1 MSEKT
6 KQSNEPNN
14 NVKPHDRFFKKSMS
28 YPEIAH
34 EFFKSYLPKEIL
46 EIIDLSTLKQE
57 NSSAL
62 SNELGEGVSD
72 VLYSVKYGKE
82 TGYISLL
89 LEHQSTSDRLIT
101 FRIQKYMLRLCEEH
115 LRKQKDKKSSEKTLP
130 IIYPVILYTG
140 NKKYTAPRSFYELF
154 ENVELAKK
162 CFTDPVKVIDVH
174 EIKDEELKE
183 RYLDT
188 MLYIMR
194 HIYAKDIL
202 KYIVKKIVN
211 FEIIAKNNFSYLEDM
226 LVYIIEKGES
236 ENTKELLSVLQ
247 EIVPKE
253 KKGNI
258 MTIAER
264 LATSGPIADKIRE
277 QSMKAGMEAG
287 MEAGIEAGM
296 QKGKLKIAK
305 KMLAEGILDKKMIA
319 SITELDLSEIEKLAN

>member
-1 MSEKT
+1 
-6 KQSNEPNN
+6 
-14 NVKPHDRFFKKSMS
+14 MS

-34 EFFKSYLPKEIL
+34 EFFKSYLPKEVL

-57 NSSAL
+57 SSSFL
-62 SNELGEGVSD
+62 SNELGESVSD
-72 VLYSVKYGKE
+72 ILYSVKYGEEK
-82 TGYISLL
+82 GYISLL
-89 LEHQSTSDRLIT
+89 LEHQSSVDKLIT

-115 LRKQKDKKSSEKTLP
+115 NRKYPKEKLPLIYP
-130 IIYPVILYTG
+130 IIVYTG
-140 NKKYTAPRSFYELF
+140 KKKYTAPRSFYELF
-154 ENVELAKK
+154 KNEELAKK
-162 CFTDPVKVIDVH
+162 FFTEPVKVIDVH

-188 MLYIMR
+188 IMYIMR

-202 KYIVKKIVN
+202 KYITRKIVN

-236 ENTKELLSVLQ
+236 EDTKELLSVFQ
-247 EIVPKE
+247 EIVPQE
-253 KKGNI
+253 KIGNI

-287 MEAGIEAGM
+287 MEAGM
-296 QKGKLKIAK
+296 QKGKLEAKLEGKLEGKLERNIEIAK
-305 KMLAEGILDKKMIA
+305 KMLSEGILDKKIIA
-319 SITELDLSEIEKLAN
+319 NITELDLSEIEKLAN

>member
-1 MSEKT
+1 MTEK
-6 KQSNEPNN
+6 KKVNN
-14 NVKPHDRFFKKSMS
+14 NVKSHDRFFKKSMS

-34 EFFKSYLPKEIL
+34 EFFKSYLPKKVL

-57 NSSAL
+57 SSSFL

-72 VLYSVKYGKE
+72 VLYSVKYGE
-82 TGYISLL
+82 ESGYISIL

-101 FRIQKYMLRLCEEH
+101 YRIQKYMLRLCEEH
-115 LRKQKDKKSSEKTLP
+115 LRKQKGKKNSEKTLP

-154 ENVELAKK
+154 ENEELAKK
-162 CFTDPVKVIDVH
+162 FFTEPVKVIDVH

-188 MLYIMR
+188 MMYIMR

-202 KYIVKKIVN
+202 KYIIRKIVN

-236 ENTKELLSVLQ
+236 EDTKELLSVFQ
-247 EIVPKE
+247 EIVPQE
-253 KKGNI
+253 KIGNI

-277 QSMKAGMEAG
+277 QIIILLLPLSCLL
-287 MEAGIEAGM
+287 
-296 QKGKLKIAK
+296 KLFLIFFQIFHSYH
-305 KMLAEGILDKKMIA
+305 LP
-319 SITELDLSEIEKLAN
+319 

>member
-1 MSEKT
+1 
-6 KQSNEPNN
+6 
-14 NVKPHDRFFKKSMS
+14 
-28 YPEIAH
+28 
-34 EFFKSYLPKEIL
+34 
-46 EIIDLSTLKQE
+46 
-57 NSSAL
+57 
-62 SNELGEGVSD
+62 
-72 VLYSVKYGKE
+72 
-82 TGYISLL
+82 
-89 LEHQSTSDRLIT
+89 
-101 FRIQKYMLRLCEEH
+101 MLRLCEEH

-162 CFTDPVKVIDVH
+162 CFTEPVKVVDVH

-202 KYIVKKIVN
+202 KYIVRKIVN

-287 MEAGIEAGM
+287 M
-296 QKGKLKIAK
+296 QKGKLEGKLEIAK
-305 KMLAEGILDKKMIA
+305 KMLSEGILDKKMIA
-319 SITELDLSEIEKLAN
+319 NITELDLSEIEKLAN

>member
-1 MSEKT
+1 MTEK
-6 KQSNEPNN
+6 KKVNN
-14 NVKPHDRFFKKSMS
+14 NVKSHDRFFKKSMS

-34 EFFKSYLPKEIL
+34 EFFKSYLPKEVL

-57 NSSAL
+57 SSSFL

-72 VLYSVKYGKE
+72 VLYSVKYGE
-82 TGYISLL
+82 ESGYISIL

-115 LRKQKDKKSSEKTLP
+115 LRKQKGKKNSEKTLP

-154 ENVELAKK
+154 ENKELAKK
-162 CFTDPVKVIDVH
+162 FFTEPVKVIDVH

-188 MLYIMR
+188 MMYIMR

-202 KYIVKKIVN
+202 KYIIRKIVN

-236 ENTKELLSVLQ
+236 EDTRELLSVFQ
-247 EIVPKE
+247 EIVPQE
-253 KKGNI
+253 KIGNI

-287 MEAGIEAGM
+287 M
-296 QKGKLKIAK
+296 QKGKLERNIEIAK
-305 KMLAEGILDKKMIA
+305 KMLSEGILDKKMIA
-319 SITELDLSEIEKLAN
+319 NITELDLLEIEKLAN